1 MRKATIFA
9 ALALVLTAFAA
20 WTGRVDAA
28 DVKGTTLNVLTWG
41 DYIDWA
47 VPAFEEKYGVTVN
60 LDYYNSE
67 QEAINKLKAGRLG
80 SVDVVFLGSG
90 HEMQALK
97 QGLIVPID
105 TAKLANFPKLY
116 PFFQERAKDEP
127 GGPNYKIPF
136 DWGTN
141 SFMYNADKVTDKID
155 SWAAMW
161 DPKYK
166 GKISLLDRA
175 EMIYWYT
182 ALALGLDLNDGSDAA
197 FAAIE
202 AKVREQMPLNKT
214 LWASGDDIIQYM
226 LNDEV
231 WLAHADSGRAFRLRQ
246 EGKNVVYVIPKE
258 GAQGWFDCLCLVNKA
273 PNPEL
278 AMLFIDYM
286 ISTPTQTG
294 VVENVQYAPTNKET
308 GDALSPDMKTMLMM
322 EDVDKTL
329 NSLKY
334 SEFMGVN
341 WNTRVQTMWT
351 KLKAEAGVR

>member
-1 MRKATIFA
+1 MRKAMIIAIA
-9 ALALVLTAFAA
+9 ALVGMAFVPLRAGTAAE
-20 WTGRVDAA
+20 
-28 DVKGTTLNVLTWG
+28 VKGTTLNVMTWG
-41 DYIDWA
+41 DYIDWGI
-47 VPAFEEKYGVTVN
+47 PAFEEKYGVTVN

-67 QEAINKLKAGRLG
+67 QEAINKLKAGRVG

-97 QGLIVPID
+97 QKLIVPID
-105 TAKLANFPKLY
+105 TTKLTNFPKLY
-116 PFFQERAKDEP
+116 RFFQEHAKDEP
-127 GGPNYKIPF
+127 NGPDYKIPY

-141 SFMYNADKVTDKID
+141 SFMYNADKITDDID

-182 ALALGLDLNDGSDAA
+182 ALALGRDLNDGSDEA

-202 AKVREQMPLNKT
+202 AKVRDQMALNKT
-214 LWASGDDIIQYM
+214 LWSSGDDIIQFM
-226 LNDEV
+226 LNDEI
-231 WLAHADSGRAFRLRQ
+231 WMAHADSGRAFRLRQ

-258 GAQGWFDCLCLVNKA
+258 GAQGWFDNLCLANKA

-286 ISTPTQTG
+286 ISTEVQNSM
-294 VVENVQYAPTNKET
+294 VEHVQYAPTNQET
-308 GDALSPDMKTMLMM
+308 GDALSPEMKKMLML
-322 EDVDKTL
+322 ENVDATL
-329 NSLKY
+329 NSLQY

-351 KLKAEAGVR
+351 KLKAEAGTR